1 FLAGVVR
8 ISPILD
14 PQTRTAP
21 VEIELENA
29 GEQLK
34 AEMFSRVDLNLETR
48 REALL
53 VPRDALVYRN
63 ERQGVFVVDAETA
76 RFQPVVTGLAEGDM
90 IEIVEGVTEGDT
102 VVSRGANLLQNGDS
116 LQLLTPE
123 VD

>member
-1 FLAGVVR
+1 
-8 ISPILD
+8 
-14 PQTRTAP
+14 
-21 VEIELENA
+21 
-29 GEQLK
+29 
-34 AEMFSRVDLNLETR
+34 MFSRVDLNLETR